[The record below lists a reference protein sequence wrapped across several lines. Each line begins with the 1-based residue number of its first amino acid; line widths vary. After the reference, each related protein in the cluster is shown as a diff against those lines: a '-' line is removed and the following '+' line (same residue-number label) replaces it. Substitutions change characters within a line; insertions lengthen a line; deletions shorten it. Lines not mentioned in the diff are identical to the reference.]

1 MVPLWNC
8 DHRTDDAA
16 VRLKDT
22 DAKMFAAAVLVDLA
36 PSLATSS

>member
-8 DHRTDDAA
+8 DRRTDDAA

-22 DAKMFAAAVLVDLA
+22 DAKMSAAAVLVALV
-36 PSLATSS
+36 PSLATST